1 MVEEPPGGGGGR
13 GGRLSRAVLLAAWV
27 AVLVLAL
34 FHGPGP
40 AALRSW
46 VEGAGASG
54 PAVYLAVYVVAVFAL
69 VPRPALNAL
78 AGLLFGVPLGLV
90 LALAGGVGAA
100 LAQFAVARYVAGD
113 AVARRLPEGIRERL
127 DALAGGRA
135 FLAVLQLRLL
145 PVVPYQAVNYG
156 LGLTRMGVWPF
167 ASGTF
172 AGAVPATAA
181 LVLVGDGGADLGG
194 PVAVAGTL
202 LTVVIG
208 AVWWLRSRSAAAA
221 GAGGRRG

>member
-1 MVEEPPGGGGGR
+1 MGKEPRGGAGGR
-13 GGRLSRAVLLAAWV
+13 GRRMSRAVLLAVWV

-34 FHGPGP
+34 VQGPGP
-40 AALRSW
+40 DALRSW
-46 VEGAGASG
+46 VEGAGAAG
-54 PAVYLAVYVVAVFAL
+54 PAVYLAAYVVAVFAF

-90 LALAGGVGAA
+90 LALVGGVGAA
-100 LAQFAVARYVAGD
+100 LVQFAVARHVAGD
-113 AVARRLPEGIRERL
+113 AVARRLSEGVRGRL
-127 DALAGGRA
+127 DALAGGHA
-135 FLAVLQLRLL
+135 FVAVLQLRLL

-181 LVLVGDGGADLGG
+181 LVLVGGGGADLGV

-202 LTVVIG
+202 LAVVIG
-208 AVWWLRSRSAAAA
+208 AVWWVRSRSAAGPGPRERPA
-221 GAGGRRG
+221 